1 VDCNCGTGLVG
12 VHIYGGTVKGLTR
25 PAPVLAATPA
35 AKECVVWCGGIVYS
49 EVYTVYDTR
58 SGCIS
63 GGRCVL
69 DPVRGLFGVLH
80 VEGGLFPCGSGPG
93 FFLGPVNF
101 LLDITVIICY
111 NILYIKYYSILI
123 IICQVLFFS
132 GCATL

>member
-1 VDCNCGTGLVG
+1 M
-12 VHIYGGTVKGLTR
+12 
-25 PAPVLAATPA
+25 
-35 AKECVVWCGGIVYS
+35 YS

-69 DPVRGLFGVLH
+69 DPVRGLFGVLYV

-111 NILYIKYYSILI
+111 NIFIYKYYSILI